1 MPHKFDTRQRQRL
14 LSEERYE
21 ALQPESLL
29 RDLGLKQGDTMAD
42 IGCGPGFFTIP
53 AAQIVGKRG
62 LVLAAD
68 VQGEMLTAVK
78 GRVAEHEL
86 TNVRVVKTS
95 ETDVPLPAESCDFVL
110 LAFVLNEIDQ
120 RSRFLHRVARLLKPE
135 AHIVVLEW
143 RKEEQTDGPP
153 LEDRLSEEELTADA
167 QAAGLRISQSRELND
182 RQYLCVL
189 TSARH

>member
-1 MPHKFDTRQRQRL
+1 MPHKFDTRERQSL

-29 RDLGLKQGDTMAD
+29 RELGLKEGDTMAD

-53 AAQIVGKRG
+53 AAEIVGKRG

-78 GRVAEHEL
+78 GRVTEHGL

-95 ETDVPLPAESCDFVL
+95 ETDVPLPPESCDFVL
-110 LAFVLNEIDQ
+110 LAFVLDEIDQ

-143 RKEEQTDGPP
+143 RKEEPADGPP
-153 LEDRLSEEELTADA
+153 IDDRLSEEELTADA

-182 RQYLCVL
+182 HQYLCVL
-189 TSARH
+189 TSAKH

>member
-1 MPHKFDTRQRQRL
+1 MPHKFDTRERQHL

-21 ALQPESLL
+21 MLQPESLL
-29 RDLGLKQGDTMAD
+29 RELGLKEGDTMAD

-53 AAQIVGKRG
+53 AAQIVGEHG
-62 LVLAAD
+62 LVFAAD

-78 GRVAEHEL
+78 SRVTEHGL

-95 ETDVPLPAESCDFVL
+95 ETDVPMPQESCDFVL

-120 RSRFLHRVARLLKPE
+120 RSRFLHRVARLLKPD
-135 AHIVVLEW
+135 AHITLLEW

-153 LEDRLSEEELTADA
+153 IEDRISEEEVTADA

-182 RQYLCVL
+182 HQYLCVL
-189 TSARH
+189 TPANR